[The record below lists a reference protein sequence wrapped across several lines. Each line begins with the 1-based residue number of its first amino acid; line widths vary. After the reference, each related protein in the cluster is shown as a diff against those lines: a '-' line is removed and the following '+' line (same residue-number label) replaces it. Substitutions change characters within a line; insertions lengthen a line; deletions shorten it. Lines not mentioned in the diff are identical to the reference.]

1 MIDYQL
7 SDRVAIVTGGVSG
20 IGLECARAL
29 AHSGARVSVWDL
41 DRARVEQV
49 RAELGE
55 THHGLVVDVAD
66 PEAVQAGTEQVVRDL
81 GRLDVA
87 VLNAGIASEPGPTA
101 DQTDGSWQRVIGI
114 NLDGVFHT
122 LRSAVRAMRPAG
134 GGTGGSVIAVA
145 SVLGQVGT
153 PGSGSYVAAKHG
165 VVGLVR
171 AAAWEHAPDGVR
183 VNAVGP
189 GYIDTPLLA
198 DRIDEQR
205 RAELAALHAP
215 GRLGRPEEVAAV
227 VAFLAS
233 DAASF
238 VTGAYYPVDGGY
250 LAR

>member
-1 MIDYQL
+1 MIDFQL
-7 SDRVAIVTGGVSG
+7 AGRVAVVTGGASG

-29 AHSGARVSVWDL
+29 AGSGARVSVWDL
-41 DRARVEQV
+41 DADAVERVADEV
-49 RAELGE
+49 GG
-55 THHGLVVDVAD
+55 HGAVVDVRD
-66 PEAVQAGTEQVVRDL
+66 VSAVDAATDEVLREL
-81 GRLDVA
+81 GGLDVA
-87 VLNAGIASEPGPTA
+87 VLNAGVASSPTPTG
-101 DQTDGSWQRVIGI
+101 DIDDEDWRRVLGI

-122 LRSAVRAMRPAG
+122 MRASVRAMRDTG
-134 GGTGGSVIAVA
+134 GGSVVTIA
-145 SVLGQVGT
+145 SVLGQVAS
-153 PGSGSYVAAKHG
+153 PNSASYVAAKHG
-165 VVGLVR
+165 VVGLVQ
-171 AAAWEHAPDGVR
+171 AAAWEHAADGIR

-198 DRIDEQR
+198 SRLDD
-205 RAELAALHAP
+205 AARTEIAARHAP